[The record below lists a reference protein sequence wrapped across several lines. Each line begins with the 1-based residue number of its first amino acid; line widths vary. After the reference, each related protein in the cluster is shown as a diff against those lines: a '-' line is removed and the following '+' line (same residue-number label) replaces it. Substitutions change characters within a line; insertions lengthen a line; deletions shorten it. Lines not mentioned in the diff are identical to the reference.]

1 MLQLIRPARSQRLT
15 AALIVAL
22 CAVFLVPSASADRI
36 RSSATLFSGKSDP
49 GQSWDSN
56 AAAEYQR
63 VDGQW
68 VKADSA
74 KPTSRD
80 TPATKSDWKHDVQV
94 DLFGAGDGWSA
105 EVWEASNEYGKITGP
120 GASAN
125 AKATGE
131 LNYSGD
137 NLLDTRLRLSASAG
151 AEAHLASAEG
161 KVDGTWGSDDTNVG
175 IGVNGKASVLAEAK
189 ASALATINRNEFD
202 LNGALEAFAGAKA
215 SAKIPLAAR
224 LCYLLI
230 ESVLKGEA
238 SAGIGGKL
246 TGKFKVEWSQM
257 KAQLSGKAA
266 ATLGL
271 GAGAGVA
278 VNIDFSKLA
287 SNPDAVL
294 DCLKGKLDTLAEE
307 AMAAGQSL
315 LSTTQE
321 LAQSGVA
328 WAEKEVMTQ
337 VDRATTA
344 INDASSFVVNQL
356 FQWLN
361 PDPCSR

>member
-1 MLQLIRPARSQRLT
+1 M
-15 AALIVAL
+15 
-22 CAVFLVPSASADRI
+22 CAVFLVPTASADRI
-36 RSSATLFSGKSDP
+36 RSSAKVYETNSKP
-49 GQSWDSN
+49 GQSWDTS

-68 VKADSA
+68 VKADST
-74 KPTSRD
+74 KPTTRD
-80 TPATKSDWKHDVQV
+80 TPETKSNWRHDVKV
-94 DLFGAGDGWSA
+94 DLASAADRWSVEA
-105 EVWEASNEYGKITGP
+105 WEASNEYGKLTGP

-125 AKATGE
+125 ANAAAD
-131 LNYSGD
+131 LQYSGN

-161 KVDGTWGSDDTNVG
+161 KVNQTWGSKKDTNVG
-175 IGVNGKASVLAEAK
+175 VGVKGEASVLAEAK
-189 ASALATINRNEFD
+189 AKALAAINRNELN

-215 SAKIPLAAR
+215 SAKIPIAAR

-246 TGKFKVEWSQM
+246 TGQFKVEWSQM

-278 VNIDFSKLA
+278 VNIDLSKLVNDRA
-287 SNPDAVL
+287 AVL
-294 DCLKGKLDTLAEE
+294 DCLKGKLNGLAED

-337 VDRATTA
+337 YDRATTA

-356 FQWLN
+356 FQWFN
-361 PDPCSR
+361 PDPCGSR